1 MDPKDG
7 AEHDP
12 EPAFAADEQLVQGG
26 ADGRSWAWSRR
37 RERSVR
43 EHHRE
48 ADDHV
53 LDAAVTARLL
63 ARGAR
68 RDQPADGRARKRA
81 RVVTQRQAA
90 RVELL
95 LEGVAVDTRL
105 APSNQV
111 GLVDLGNTVEG
122 GHVEHDLARRRR
134 TGAAN
139 AASTTHRRDR
149 DVVRARPAEDR
160 SDLVTTC
167 RPRN

>member
-1 MDPKDG
+1 PWSWSPRRDRS
-7 AEHDP
+7 
-12 EPAFAADEQLVQGG
+12 
-26 ADGRSWAWSRR
+26 GRA
-37 RERSVR
+37 
-43 EHHRE
+43 HHRE

-105 APSNQV
+105 AAANQV

-122 GHVEHDLARRRR
+122 GHVEHDLARPRQE
-134 TGAAN
+134 GAAH
-139 AASTTHRRDR
+139 AASTTRRRDR
-149 DVVRARPAEDR
+149 DVVRASPAADR
-160 SDLVTTC
+160 SELATTC